1 MAAFPFFPASPLISI
16 SQDFHRVE
24 RWEPRNLAESAD
36 SAWFELKKASAS
48 AIERRSRG
56 RRGLASATPSQR
68 RRTSSVVEPGRKNR
82 RNETERGRER
92 EGEGERGGG
101 SRRRKEEEEQEPR
114 RYERKHGAVGERGI
128 ERGVENEERE
138 RERRW
143 LEANRQRE
151 RELRV
156 RKQDERGGGTKPRGG
171 AEKYEANEGKKEER
185 QGHEWK
191 GRRRA
196 YQLRQKRRV
205 GWGEGKGSRP
215 RSEREK
221 RAKGKG
227 WEGCAREAKG
237 ESWESERGRERKREG
252 GGASEIVRGI
262 NGRNPAGRYTLSDT
276 T

>member
-1 MAAFPFFPASPLISI
+1 M
-16 SQDFHRVE
+16 
-24 RWEPRNLAESAD
+24 
-36 SAWFELKKASAS
+36 
-48 AIERRSRG
+48 
-56 RRGLASATPSQR
+56 
-68 RRTSSVVEPGRKNR
+68 EPGRKNR

-114 RYERKHGAVGERGI
+114 RYERKHGAAGERGI

-156 RKQDERGGGTKPRGG
+156 RKQDERGGGGTKPRGG

-205 GWGEGKGSRP
+205 G
-215 RSEREK
+215 
-221 RAKGKG
+221 
-227 WEGCAREAKG
+227 
-237 ESWESERGRERKREG
+237 
-252 GGASEIVRGI
+252 
-262 NGRNPAGRYTLSDT
+262 
-276 T
+276 